1 MNMTLLPTIFNDF
14 LLVRPVEK
22 KCVKKKVLL
31 LLDLLLNHKNIFF
44 DLQNAELLF
53 NFGDSPFKFPPRVS
67 PFYISFNLLRRI
79 SMPNC

>member
-1 MNMTLLPTIFNDF
+1 MTFFWSDQLK
-14 LLVRPVEK
+14 K
-22 KCVKKKVLL
+22 KCFKKKILL

-79 SMPNC
+79 AMPNC